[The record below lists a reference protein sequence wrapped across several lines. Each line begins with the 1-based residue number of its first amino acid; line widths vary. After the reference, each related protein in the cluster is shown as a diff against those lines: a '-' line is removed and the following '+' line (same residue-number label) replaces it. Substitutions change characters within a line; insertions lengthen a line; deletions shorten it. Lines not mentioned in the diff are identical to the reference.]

1 MTWRSGLDR
10 GFAGVMLLAGSEGS
24 SNLKYLTGNKE
35 KQRCIWW
42 RLGRR
47 QDIKERSF
55 RWSFLEIEISSSHV
69 DNLVLVLL
77 SIAIC
82 EERQSW

>member
-1 MTWRSGLDR
+1 
-10 GFAGVMLLAGSEGS
+10 VGSEGS

-42 RLGRR
+42 RLGWGE
-47 QDIKERSF
+47 DITERLL
-55 RWSFLEIEISSSHV
+55 RWSFFLEIEIFSYYI
-69 DNLVLVLL
+69 DDLVLVLL

-82 EERQSW
+82 EERKSW